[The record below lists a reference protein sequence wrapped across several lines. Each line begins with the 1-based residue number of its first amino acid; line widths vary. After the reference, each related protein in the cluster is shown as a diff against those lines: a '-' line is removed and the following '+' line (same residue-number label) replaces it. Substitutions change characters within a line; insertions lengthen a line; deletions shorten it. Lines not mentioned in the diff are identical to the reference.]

1 MEPRFE
7 ALSNLFKDAEVA
19 QKLMSCTSEEAA
31 AILKEQYNLEFTVEE
46 LNDVAA
52 GIKAAL
58 TESDELSSDQLDEV
72 VGGAKGSGA
81 YNAGYY
87 IGKAVKVVGTAAA
100 IGKVLIA
107 IGVIS
112 W

>member
-1 MEPRFE
+1 METRFE

-19 QKLMSCTSEEAA
+19 QKLMSCTSEEAVA
-31 AILKEQYNLEFTVEE
+31 VLKDQYQLEFTVEE

-58 TESDELSSDQLDEV
+58 AESDELSSDQLDEV
-72 VGGAKGSGA
+72 VGGGKGSGA

-87 IGKAVKVVGTAAA
+87 IGKTVKVVGTAAGIA
-100 IGKVLIA
+100 GFLIA
-107 IGVIS
+107 AGVVS